1 MSFLP
6 FLSFACL
13 GSATEPESAPKA
25 DPRAE
30 PAKNLILIVLDTT
43 REDKLLQADTPNI
56 DALAAQGQRV
66 ERAWSGGTWT
76 VPGVSSLMLG
86 MPVRA
91 HGWDLGSGRLGRY
104 PPLPSEPMLAEV
116 LQAEGFATIGLHANP
131 YLAEELGFDR
141 GFDVWRRV
149 SDQIMARELE
159 KELARTWKPEGRNF
173 VYLHYIGPHSP
184 VGPSEAQIQALE
196 LEPSWYEGRGGM
208 EIGVAKRGRLPGA
221 REAYAQGYLGV
232 LSDTDARLAQALALL
247 EPYLADSVV
256 ILTSDHGEM
265 LGEQGVVGHGTWVHE
280 PLTWVPYVALGL
292 GRTLPESLSTTV
304 TPALACEA
312 LGIAHDWPVQLDDA
326 VVSQREGHF
335 TLLLGQEKGV
345 WEPGEAPYSVDLAGG
360 LGGARRPPSAE
371 ILAEKIAFELAFPEA
386 AAPLGLVELPA
397 ETQEQLKALGYA
409 E

>member
-1 MSFLP
+1 MFFL
-6 FLSFACL
+6 LFACL
-13 GSATEPESAPKA
+13 GSALEPELPAEPIARS
-25 DPRAE
+25 E

-43 REDKLLQADTPNI
+43 REDMLRQATTPNI
-56 DALAAQGQRV
+56 DALAAKGQRV

-76 VPGVSSLMLG
+76 VPGVSSMMLG

-116 LQAEGFATIGLHANP
+116 LKGEGFATIGLHANP

-149 SDQIMARELE
+149 SDRVMARELE
-159 KELARTWKPEGRNF
+159 KELASTWKAEGRNF

-184 VGPSEAQIQALE
+184 LAPSEAQLQALE

-232 LSDTDARLAQALALL
+232 LADTDARLAEVLALL
-247 EPYLADSVV
+247 EPYMDDSVL

-280 PLTWVPYVALGL
+280 PLTWVPYIAVGLERAL
-292 GRTLPESLSTTV
+292 PQSLSNTA

-312 LGIAHDWPVQLDDA
+312 LGIAHDWPVQLNDA
-326 VVSQREGHF
+326 PVSQREGQL

-345 WEPGEAPYSVDLAGG
+345 WEPGKPAYAVALSQGG
-360 LGGARRPPSAE
+360 LGGARQAPSAQM
-371 ILAEKIAFELAFPEA
+371 LSAKLAFEQAFPVA
-386 AAPLGLVELPA
+386 AVPSGLVELPA
-397 ETQEQLKALGYA
+397 ETQEQLQALGYA

>member
-1 MSFLP
+1 MFFMLT
-6 FLSFACL
+6 ACF
-13 GSATEPESAPKA
+13 GSVQEPEPALETTS
-25 DPRAE
+25 RAE

-43 REDKLLQADTPNI
+43 REDMLLQAATPTI
-56 DALAAQGQRV
+56 DALADQGQRV

-76 VPGVSSLMLG
+76 VPGVSSMMLG
-86 MPVRA
+86 TPVRA

-116 LQAEGFATIGLHANP
+116 LQAEGFATIGLHTNP

-149 SDQIMARELE
+149 SDAIMARELE
-159 KELARTWKPEGRNF
+159 KELATHWKADGRNF

-184 VGPSEAQIQALE
+184 VGPSEAQILALG

-232 LSDTDARLAQALALL
+232 LADTDARLAEALALL
-247 EPYLADSVV
+247 EPYMADSVV

-280 PLTWVPYVALGL
+280 PLTWVPYVAVGL
-292 GRTLPESLSTTV
+292 GRSLPQSLSTTA

-312 LGIAHDWPVQLDDA
+312 LGVAHEWPVQLED
-326 VVSQREGHF
+326 VVTSQREGHF
-335 TLLLGQEKGV
+335 ALLLGQEKGV
-345 WEPGEAPYSVDLAGG
+345 WEPGEPAYAVSLQKGG
-360 LGGARRPPSAE
+360 LGGVHQPPSAE
-371 ILAEKIAFELAFPEA
+371 MLEAKAAFEKKFPA
-386 AAPLGLVELPA
+386 AALPLGLVELPV
-397 ETQEQLKALGYA
+397 ETQEQLKVLGYT